1 MCRLRNRVAPV
12 AFGSLTLV
20 VALLA
25 SSCAVIR
32 AGSHASDVFMREG
45 DTELAKAALP
55 TMMKA
60 AEALYLADPG
70 NPAKA
75 LTVGQ
80 LYVMYANAFL
90 DAEAFLLPDEAFEER
105 HALGSRANAL
115 YLRAAAVLVP
125 AVEGKA
131 KGAFSPDAAA
141 RASLARLGRKDVP
154 LLYWTAAAVMAAFA
168 GDPMNFDN
176 AGRVGN
182 AIALFERARELEP
195 DWNGGSLHELAIT
208 IYGSLPADLGGDRA
222 KAKAA
227 FEAAVALTGGGSPGP
242 YVAYAQAV
250 CVPEGDAAG
259 FEFALSKALGLPDRP
274 EAALMDTLARRK
286 ARRLLDD
293 TALYF

>member
-1 MCRLRNRVAPV
+1 MRRSNNRLHAT
-12 AFGSLTLV
+12 AIL
-20 VALLA
+20 ALSIGLLS

-45 DTELAKAALP
+45 DPELAKAALP

-70 NPAKA
+70 DPSKA

-80 LYVMYANAFL
+80 LYVMYANAFI
-90 DAEAFLLPDEAFEER
+90 DAEAFILPDEAFEER
-105 HALGSRANAL
+105 QALGARANAL

-125 AVEGKA
+125 AVEAKA
-131 KGAFSPDAAA
+131 KGAFSPDADAA
-141 RASLARLGRKDVP
+141 KASLARLGRKDVP

-195 DWNGGSLHELAIT
+195 DWNGGGLHELAIT
-208 IYGSLPADLGGDRA
+208 IYGSLPVDLGGDRS

-227 FEAAVALTGGGSPGP
+227 FETAVALTNGGSPGP

-259 FEFALSKALGLPDRP
+259 FESALSKALGLPDRP

-286 ARRLLDD
+286 AKRLLDD
-293 TALYF
+293 KALYF